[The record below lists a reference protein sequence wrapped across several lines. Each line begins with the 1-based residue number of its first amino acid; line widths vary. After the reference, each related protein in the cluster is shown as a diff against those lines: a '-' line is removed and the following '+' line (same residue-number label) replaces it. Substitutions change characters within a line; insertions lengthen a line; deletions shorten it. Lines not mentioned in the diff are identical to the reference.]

1 MVRQLIDGAAVDRW
15 CGGGDCAAVVRRK
28 GWHFQGLLAAGGI
41 NKVRFKRGGIL
52 KVCRTFYWCSTVF
65 TCTYAIVHGV
75 ADIWRLP
82 PLKKIGYRDP
92 LRHINPPDVCY

>member
-1 MVRQLIDGAAVDRW
+1 MVRRLIDGAAVDRW

-41 NKVRFKRGGIL
+41 KKVRFKKGGIL

-65 TCTYAIVHGV
+65 TCTYLCDRARC
-75 ADIWRLP
+75 D
-82 PLKKIGYRDP
+82 GYMETATVEEDW
-92 LRHINPPDVCY
+92 LS